1 MGHCLEMGLN
11 LCTNG
16 CLMLADK
23 RIGGWGKNLNNS
35 ADRHA
40 KLSMDIIPY
49 NRNIKVKS
57 ISKIL

>member
-23 RIGGWGKNLNNS
+23 RIGGWGKNLNNTVLIGMPS
-35 ADRHA
+35 WVWTSSLTIETL
-40 KLSMDIIPY
+40 KLNP
-49 NRNIKVKS
+49 
-57 ISKIL
+57 